1 MPADYKTAQCAR
13 YGKLIMCLVFTG
25 SNESD
30 LNQVTGRVPNTNMH
44 SVEGSNPI
52 WMQAYENEWYKED
65 DSVR

>member
-1 MPADYKTAQCAR
+1 MFV
-13 YGKLIMCLVFTG
+13 LIVFLIFIG

-65 DSVR
+65 DSVRYFLQYGMLM